1 MPLAPSRR
9 RSSLADY
16 GTLPALTAMR
26 DEMGRLLDSVFTRP
40 LAPGV
45 FLEAGDGAS
54 WIPAV
59 DLSET
64 DAEVV
69 VRVELPGVAAQDVD
83 VSVSGERLVISGEKK
98 SQSESKTDGWVHR
111 ESVYGRFSRTI
122 ALPESVDPAKV
133 SAKYDDGVL
142 VVTMA
147 KQPASKAHKIAVT
160 CG

>member
-16 GTLPALTAMR
+16 GTLPALSAMR
-26 DEMGRLLDSVFTRP
+26 DEMGRFLDSMFVRP
-40 LAPGV
+40 LAPAA
-45 FLEAGDGAS
+45 LIDAGDGSA

-64 DAEVV
+64 DTEVL
-69 VRVELPGVAAQDVD
+69 VRVELPGVTPQDVD
-83 VSVSGERLVISGEKK
+83 VSVSGERLVISGEKR
-98 SQSESKTDGWVHR
+98 SHAETKTDGWVHR
-111 ESVYGRFSRTI
+111 ESAYGRFSRTI
-122 ALPESVDPAKV
+122 GLPESVDPAKV
-133 SAKYDDGVL
+133 SAKYEDGVL
-142 VVTMA
+142 LVTMA

>member
-16 GTLPALTAMR
+16 GALPALSAVR
-26 DEMGRLLDSVFTRP
+26 DEMSRFLDSMFVRP
-40 LAPGV
+40 LAPAA
-45 FLEAGDGAS
+45 LLDAGDGS
-54 WIPAV
+54 TWIPAV

-64 DAEVV
+64 DTEVA
-69 VRVELPGVAAQDVD
+69 VRVELPGVAPQDVE

-98 SQSESKTDGWVHR
+98 SRAETKTDGWVHR
-111 ESVYGRFSRTI
+111 ESAYGRFSRTI

-142 VVTMA
+142 LVTMA